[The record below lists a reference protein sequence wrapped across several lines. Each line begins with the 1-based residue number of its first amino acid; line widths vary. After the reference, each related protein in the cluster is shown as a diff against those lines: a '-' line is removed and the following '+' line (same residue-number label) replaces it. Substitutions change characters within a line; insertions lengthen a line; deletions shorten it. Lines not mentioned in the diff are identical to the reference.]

1 MPSIFE
7 PDFEV
12 TEENYE
18 ETARAL
24 AAAQHFLTISDAHAA
39 ALGYLCRSWAGLD
52 GKVNQLFEPLLQ
64 CSAAQVACIVPEN
77 LGLRCEALKR
87 LLHVEPLP
95 DPLVSF
101 AVGLLDRV
109 SRELAPM
116 RNRLIHD
123 GWSITKEE
131 TSRIDKRAKLGKPQS
146 RQRMTVIHETKHPT
160 ELEDIKRADERIGT
174 VLSALWALIHVL
186 RRWRSEGQIPE
197 LSVQWL
203 PAATRMSR
211 CVNYIVDPASPDR
224 PQYPLRFEF
233 D

>member
-18 ETARAL
+18 HTVKTL
-24 AAAQHFLTISDAHAA
+24 AAVEHIVAISDAHAA

-52 GKVNQLFEPLLQ
+52 ARVNQLFEPLLQ
-64 CSAAQVACIVPEN
+64 CSATQIACIVPEN
-77 LGLRCEALKR
+77 VGQRCEALKR
-87 LLHVEPLP
+87 LLYIEPIP
-95 DPLVSF
+95 DPLVAF

-109 SRELAPM
+109 SGELAPL

-146 RQRMTVIHETKHPT
+146 HQPMTVIHETKHPT
-160 ELEDIKRADERIGT
+160 QLEEIKHVGSRIGT
-174 VLSALWALIHVL
+174 VQFALWALIHVL
-186 RRWRSEGQIPE
+186 RRWRSKGQVPE
-197 LSVQWL
+197 LDVQWL
-203 PAATRMSR
+203 PAATRLSR
-211 CVNYIVDPASPDR
+211 CVNCIVDPASPDR
-224 PQYPLRFEF
+224 PQHPLEFEL

>member
-18 ETARAL
+18 HTLKTL
-24 AAAQHFLTISDAHAA
+24 AAAKHILAISDAHAA

-52 GKVNQLFEPLLQ
+52 GRVIQLFEPLLQ
-64 CSAAQVACIVPEN
+64 CSAAQIACIVPEN
-77 LGLRCEALKR
+77 VGQRCEALKR

-109 SRELAPM
+109 SGELAPL

-123 GWSITKEE
+123 SWSISKEE

-146 RQRMTVIHETKHPT
+146 RQRMTVMRETRHPT
-160 ELEDIKRADERIGT
+160 ALEEIKRVDEKVST
-174 VLSALWALIHVL
+174 VHFGLWAVIHVL
-186 RRWRSEGQIPE
+186 RRWRAEGHTPE
-197 LSVQWL
+197 LDAQWL
-203 PAATRMSR
+203 PAATRLSR
-211 CVNYIVDPASPDR
+211 CVNCIVDPASPHR
-224 PQYPLRFEF
+224 PQHPLRFEF

>member
-7 PDFEV
+7 PNFEV

-18 ETARAL
+18 HIVRTL
-24 AAAQHFLTISDAHAA
+24 AVAEHILTISDAHAA

-52 GKVNQLFEPLLQ
+52 STVNQLFEPLLQ
-64 CSAAQVACIVPEN
+64 CSSAQIACIVPEN
-77 LGLRCEALKR
+77 VGLRCEALKR
-87 LLHVEPLP
+87 LLHIEPLP

-109 SRELAPM
+109 SGELAPL

-123 GWSITKEE
+123 GWSITKAEP
-131 TSRIDKRAKLGKPQS
+131 SRIDKRAKLGKTQS
-146 RQRMTVIHETKHPT
+146 RQRTTVIHETKHPT
-160 ELEDIKRADERIGT
+160 ELEEIKRVDGRIGT
-174 VLSALWALIHVL
+174 VQFALWALIHVL
-186 RRWRSEGQIPE
+186 RRWRSDGQVPE
-197 LSVQWL
+197 LDVEWL
-203 PAATRMSR
+203 PAATRLSR
-211 CVNYIVDPASPDR
+211 CLNCVVDPASPDR